1 MVAAAGNLLLQRDW
15 AKAKEK
21 LYSKLR
27 QKPGAIEHYKYE
39 SKQVP
44 AEIMRQSQ
52 KICPDNRPKNCEV

>member
-21 LYSKLR
+21 LYSKFR
-27 QKPGAIEHYKYE
+27 QKPGAIDQYKYE
-39 SKQVP
+39 SKHLP

-52 KICPDNRPKNCEV
+52 KYLP